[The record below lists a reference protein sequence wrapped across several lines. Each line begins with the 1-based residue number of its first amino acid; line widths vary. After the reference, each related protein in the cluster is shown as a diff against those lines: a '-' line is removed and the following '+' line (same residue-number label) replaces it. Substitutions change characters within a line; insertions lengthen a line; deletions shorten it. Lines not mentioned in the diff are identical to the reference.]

1 MTNSEE
7 LLNKKLTDIAKSN
20 SSGDMWFIKAP
31 SWEGWTLGDE
41 ENSGNF
47 SYWHL
52 YDEDDNHKGTISVE
66 DGIITQLPRDLMERK
81 MTNEQLRMQMLSGI
95 ITEGEYKAKLQ
106 ENAATAVGEKVEAA
120 VEDKLEAKVD
130 ALSDQQK
137 EQLRAELAKLGI
149 TADTKIEDAAK
160 KLDESLLEGNGDIKS
175 KVANVLQGI
184 GTGLIGSLLVP
195 LIPMAIGDLD
205 PVNIGMSGGLAI
217 TAAVGG
223 GLIGLAK
230 LLNIKKT
237 QESLNENF
245 VGIGAIN
252 SPFAQRGK
260 ADYEMAFEHFL
271 GERYLQNFDNPN
283 QDLKEDDNAKRKD
296 DLVKLIATGE
306 RQLADLKQMKD
317 KISAS
322 SIVKAEKAIDMLKDA
337 LKGTNE
343 GKEESL
349 YENNGMN
356 VVANILEMIK
366 NGMGDEEI
374 ITYMMDNNFESEEQ
388 AREQLLLLKGAL
400 DKMKQAINPAP
411 SRIQS
416 QLAAMRDKYR
426 R

>member
-20 SSGDMWFIKAP
+20 PSGNMWFIKAP

-95 ITEGEYKAKLQ
+95 ITEGEYKTKLQ

-184 GTGLIGSLLVP
+184 GTGLIGSLLAP

-283 QDLKEDDNAKRKD
+283 QNLKEDDNAKRKD

-356 VVANILEMIK
+356 VVANILGMIK
-366 NGMGDEEI
+366 NGNGDEEI
-374 ITYMMDNNFESEEQ
+374 IAYMMDNNFESEEQ

-411 SRIQS
+411 SRFQS
-416 QLAAMRDKYR
+416 QLAAMRDKYSR
-426 R
+426 

>member
-7 LLNKKLTDIAKSN
+7 LLNKKLTDVAKSN

-95 ITEGEYKAKLQ
+95 ITEGEYKTKLQ

-184 GTGLIGSLLVP
+184 GTGLIGSLLAP

-271 GERYLQNFDNPN
+271 GERYETKFENREQDLEEDDSSNDMDQKISDLEEADDNLFTAKRFYKRTDNPRIN
-283 QDLKEDDNAKRKD
+283 ILANLRAINDIVMDMLET
-296 DLVKLIATGE
+296 DLVKGYGPDE
-306 RQLADLKQMKD
+306 RDNIYQEYMNFVNAIHKL
-317 KISAS
+317 
-322 SIVKAEKAIDMLKDA
+322 VK
-337 LKGTNE
+337 
-343 GKEESL
+343 
-349 YENNGMN
+349 
-356 VVANILEMIK
+356 
-366 NGMGDEEI
+366 
-374 ITYMMDNNFESEEQ
+374 
-388 AREQLLLLKGAL
+388 
-400 DKMKQAINPAP
+400 
-411 SRIQS
+411 
-416 QLAAMRDKYR
+416 
-426 R
+426 

>member
-20 SSGDMWFIKAP
+20 PSGNMWFIKAP

-184 GTGLIGSLLVP
+184 GTGLIGSLLAP

-271 GERYLQNFDNPN
+271 GERYLTNFDNPN
-283 QDLKEDDNAKRKD
+283 QDLEEGNLGHNEIASLTPEGHFWIVSWRGMDGPKERVFTDEDEARAFMNT
-296 DLVKLIATGE
+296 LE
-306 RQLADLKQMKD
+306 
-317 KISAS
+317 
-322 SIVKAEKAIDMLKDA
+322 
-337 LKGTNE
+337 E
-343 GKEESL
+343 GKEKL
-349 YENNGMN
+349 NENNGMN

-366 NGMGDEEI
+366 NGSGDEEI
-374 ITYMMDNNFESEEQ
+374 IAYMMDNNFESEEQ

-411 SRIQS
+411 SRFQS